1 MVRIGESGRPLHN
14 GFGRL
19 LHTGRHTAGDRKG
32 ESKAFTQAPA
42 YLGQSTTREWMAE
55 GILRLPLEMAM
66 QIRAFLHDEIV
77 LSVPAKHLD
86 LYREALLDAFQ
97 FSWAPPESAMV
108 IPVNGAIR
116 PVPVVAEL
124 SPPGRTW
131 ADCYRGEG

>member
-1 MVRIGESGRPLHN
+1 
-14 GFGRL
+14 
-19 LHTGRHTAGDRKG
+19 
-32 ESKAFTQAPA
+32 
-42 YLGQSTTREWMAE
+42 
-55 GILRLPLEMAM
+55 M